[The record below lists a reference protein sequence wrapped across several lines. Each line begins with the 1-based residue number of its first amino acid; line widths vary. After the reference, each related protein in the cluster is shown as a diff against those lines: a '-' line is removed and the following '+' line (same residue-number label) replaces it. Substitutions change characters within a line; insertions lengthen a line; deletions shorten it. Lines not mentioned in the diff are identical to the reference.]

1 MILEKIIFKGYY
13 LDNNIFTFISGISQP
28 TCLNY
33 PGLIVKYLIYIAL
46 FLLLFW
52 LLTKLYRNKRL
63 AYNFLRL
70 FQLISRYVSP
80 YILLRLLLR
89 LLKRLK
95 WLWDLNHT
103 QLATH
108 GTVTTLGKNTK
119 SCYYLFWHDNFVRCQ
134 RIISNPYTAWI
145 DFFSIT
151 SSAFPWP
158 QSCWL

>member
-1 MILEKIIFKGYY
+1 MSNLGK
-13 LDNNIFTFISGISQP
+13 
-28 TCLNY
+28 
-33 PGLIVKYLIYIAL
+33 LIVKYLIYIAL
-46 FLLLFW
+46 FLLIFW

-63 AYNFLRL
+63 GYNFLRL

-95 WLWDLNHT
+95 WLWGLNHT

-108 GTVTTLGKNTK
+108 ATVTTLEKNTK
-119 SCYYLFWHDNFVRCQ
+119 SCYYMFCHDNFVRCQ
-134 RIISNPYTAWI
+134 RIIWNPFTTWI
-145 DFFSIT
+145 DSFSIP

-158 QSCWL
+158 PSCWLWDRQ